1 MRTLITGAT
10 GFIGSHLA
18 ATLAKSGRTVVAL
31 ARPGSDTRQLKVAGA
46 EIVTGDVSDAGSLA
60 RAVKGC
66 VHVFHLAAARPAN
79 TRRAS
84 SYRTSNVD
92 GTLALT
98 RAALAAGATR
108 IVFTSSVGV
117 FGFSDRRDVDE
128 QTPARPDT
136 PYRASKLAAERALLD
151 LHRRER
157 APIVIARLSSVVGPG
172 AKNWLP
178 FCRAVVGPGFR
189 LIGTGANRLQ
199 LGDVSDVVDGL
210 RRCCE
215 TPDVEGEVF
224 IISGA
229 DTMTIAEYVSVI
241 QKAVAR
247 EAAVPRLPAA
257 PFRALRRCASLCFRL
272 GRMEVSRAR
281 RYDVFLED
289 VQFNIAKAR
298 RALNYHP
305 CVPTSEAA
313 RRMVGWYLQQG
324 LLGEVRA

>member
-18 ATLAKSGRTVVAL
+18 ATLAQSGRSVVAL
-31 ARPGSDTRQLKVAGA
+31 ARPGSDTSPLKAAGA

-66 VHVFHLAAARPAN
+66 VHVFHVAAARPVN

-84 SYRTSNVD
+84 SYHATNVD

-98 RAALAAGATR
+98 RAALAAGASR

-117 FGFSDRRDVDE
+117 FGSDGSRDVDE
-128 QTPARPDT
+128 QTPVRPDT
-136 PYRASKLAAERALLD
+136 AYRASKLAAERALLD

-172 AKNWLP
+172 AKSWLP

-189 LIGTGANRLQ
+189 LIGTGANRIQ
-199 LGDVSDVVDGL
+199 LGYVSDVVDGL
-210 RRCCE
+210 RRCAE
-215 TPDVEGEVF
+215 APDVEGEVF
-224 IISGA
+224 IISAA
-229 DTMTIAEYVSVI
+229 DTITLADYITVVQRA
-241 QKAVAR
+241 AAHA
-247 EAAVPRLPAA
+247 AAVPRLPVA
-257 PFRALRRCASLCFRL
+257 PFRAFRRCASLCFRL
-272 GRMEVSRAR
+272 GRIEVSRAR

-289 VQFNIAKAR
+289 VQFDIAKAR

-305 CVPTSEAA
+305 RVPTREAA
-313 RRMVGWYLQQG
+313 ERMVGWYLQQG
-324 LLGEVRA
+324 LLGEVRP